1 MELPRQGLGPFV
13 EREFRNLHKAKA
25 GAEALGYAGNLPAP
39 SDARQ
44 AGDRTLAKKP
54 LAKWDVAAL
63 LKLMWK
69 GWNDVFDS

>member
-25 GAEALGYAGNLPAP
+25 GAEALRYAGNLPAP

-44 AGDRTLAKKP
+44 AGDRTLAK
-54 LAKWDVAAL
+54 
-63 LKLMWK
+63 
-69 GWNDVFDS
+69 